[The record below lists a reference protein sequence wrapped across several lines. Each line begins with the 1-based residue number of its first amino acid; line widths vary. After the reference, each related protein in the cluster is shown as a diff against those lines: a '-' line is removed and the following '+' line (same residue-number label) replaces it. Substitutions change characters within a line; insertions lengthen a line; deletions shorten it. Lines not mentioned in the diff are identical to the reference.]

1 MQFIEFKNL
10 FSTYNFFSK
19 VEIEKRIPDFN
30 NMNLIHWQKKKYLTK
45 IRNGWYCFNDT
56 AINDEKRFAIANK
69 IYQPSYISM
78 ETALSYYGLIPEAVF
93 KIISVSTLKT
103 NEINSPLGVFLY
115 HTIKPGLFWGYHIK
129 SKGSTTYKIAAPEKA
144 ILDFLYFNPSIN
156 TVDDIAAFRFNKT
169 EILQYV
175 NFDTLTQYA
184 AEFHSNVVIKRVGL
198 LKKYIDA

>member
-10 FSTYNFFSK
+10 FEQYNFFSK
-19 VEIEKRIPDFN
+19 VEIEKRIPSFN
-30 NMNLIHWQKKKYLTK
+30 NMNLIHWQKNKYLTK
-45 IRNGWYCFNDT
+45 IRNGWYCFSDT
-56 AINDEKRFAIANK
+56 AINDEKRYAIANK

-78 ETALSYYGLIPEAVF
+78 ESALSYYGFIPEAVF

-115 HTIKPGLFWGYHIK
+115 HKIKTDFFWGYHIK
-129 SKGSTTYKIAAPEKA
+129 TLANSTYKIAEPEKA